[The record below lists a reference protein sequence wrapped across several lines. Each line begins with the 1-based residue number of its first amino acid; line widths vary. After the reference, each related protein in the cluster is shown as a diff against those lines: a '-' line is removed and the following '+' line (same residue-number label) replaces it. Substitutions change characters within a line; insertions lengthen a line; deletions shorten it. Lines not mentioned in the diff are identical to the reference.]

1 MAHAPP
7 FPQRLFNSEVA
18 VTRIKPIDNSKVKQ
32 EITKI
37 MSIKKLVFSLVFASA
52 ILLGTTAFHENFQ
65 NKSMLRQH
73 VNHTYNLSKP
83 TAIHEL
89 SSELLEVSGLTDVS
103 ETKIACVQDEKG
115 IIFTYDLLTKEIEE
129 KITFGADADYEGLTR
144 VDDVLY
150 TLSSDGMLFE
160 TKSIWK
166 KPVTKSYDLNLPS
179 PDNEGLCYD
188 EKNKRLLIAPKS
200 KIGKGPEFKDSRA
213 IFVFDLKKKELEKEP
228 LFYFSIEEIY
238 AFADSKGIEKDST
251 FKKNG
256 QLNKNQNF
264 RPASIAVHPK
274 TGDIYV
280 ISAEDFNMVVFS
292 ESGEI
297 KDYFSLD
304 KSIFPKPEGITF
316 LNDGTMIITNEG
328 VEGNATLVV
337 IQ

>member
-1 MAHAPP
+1 MSTKQLI
-7 FPQRLFNSEVA
+7 FGLLSMSLIFVITTSFNEKLQKNHF
-18 VTRIKPIDNSKVKQ
+18 RISHDKHQ
-32 EITKI
+32 
-37 MSIKKLVFSLVFASA
+37 
-52 ILLGTTAFHENFQ
+52 
-65 NKSMLRQH
+65 
-73 VNHTYNLSKP
+73 YNLNEP
-83 TAIHEL
+83 IAVHEL

-129 KITFGADADYEGLTR
+129 KITFAADADYEGLTR

-150 TLSSDGMLFE
+150 TLSSDGTLFE

-228 LFYFSIEEIY
+228 LFYFSIEKIY
-238 AFADSKGIEKDST
+238 AFADSKGIAKDST

-256 QLNKNQNF
+256 QLNTNRNF
-264 RPASIAVHPK
+264 RPASIAVHPH
-274 TGDIYV
+274 TGDVYV

-297 KDYFSLD
+297 KDYFSLN

>member
-1 MAHAPP
+1 MLLI
-7 FPQRLFNSEVA
+7 F
-18 VTRIKPIDNSKVKQ
+18 
-32 EITKI
+32 
-37 MSIKKLVFSLVFASA
+37 LVSS
-52 ILLGTTAFHENFQ
+52 AFHENFQ
-65 NKSMLRQH
+65 KNNVKLKQTYQ
-73 VNHTYNLSKP
+73 TYNLKEP
-83 TAIHEL
+83 VAIHEL

-115 IIFTYDLLTKEIEE
+115 IIFTYNLLTKEIEN
-129 KITFGADADYEGLTR
+129 KITFGVDSDYEGLTR
-144 VDDVLY
+144 VGDVLY
-150 TLSSDGMLFE
+150 TLSSDGTLFE
-160 TKSIWK
+160 TKSTWK

-213 IFVFDLKKKELEKEP
+213 IFVFNLKKKALEKEP

-264 RPASIAVHPK
+264 RPASLAVHPK

-292 ESGEI
+292 GSGEI
-297 KDYFSLD
+297 KDYFALD
-304 KSIFPKPEGITF
+304 KKLFPKPEGITF
-316 LNDGTMIITNEG
+316 LKDGTMIITNEG

-337 IQ
+337 IRP

>member
-1 MAHAPP
+1 M
-7 FPQRLFNSEVA
+7 S
-18 VTRIKPIDNSKVKQ
+18 
-32 EITKI
+32 TKKI
-37 MSIKKLVFSLVFASA
+37 VFSFLFMSLIFV
-52 ILLGTTAFHENFQ
+52 ITTAFHEKLQKSSFRISQ
-65 NKSMLRQH
+65 NKNQ
-73 VNHTYNLSKP
+73 YNINEP
-83 TAIHEL
+83 IAVHEL

-115 IIFTYDLLTKEIEE
+115 IIFIYNLLTKEVEH

-150 TLSSDGMLFE
+150 TLSSDGTLFE

-166 KPVTKSYDLNLPS
+166 KQVTKTYDLNLPS

-238 AFADSKGIEKDST
+238 AFASSKGIEKDST

-274 TGDIYV
+274 TGDIYI

-292 ESGEI
+292 ETGEI
-297 KDYFSLD
+297 KDYFPLD

-337 IQ
+337 IN